1 MLYCIHRTTGN
12 SWSRFKNI
20 ERLIVTKPNRF
31 DDVFTTS
38 YQRIQWRMSLMKVR
52 STANGS
58 REVKDNKID
67 IILEIN
73 FLKER
78 HA

>member
-1 MLYCIHRTTGN
+1 
-12 SWSRFKNI
+12 
-20 ERLIVTKPNRF
+20 
-31 DDVFTTS
+31 
-38 YQRIQWRMSLMKVR
+38 MSLMKVR

-58 REVKDNKID
+58 REVRDNKID
-67 IILEIN
+67 IIFEIN